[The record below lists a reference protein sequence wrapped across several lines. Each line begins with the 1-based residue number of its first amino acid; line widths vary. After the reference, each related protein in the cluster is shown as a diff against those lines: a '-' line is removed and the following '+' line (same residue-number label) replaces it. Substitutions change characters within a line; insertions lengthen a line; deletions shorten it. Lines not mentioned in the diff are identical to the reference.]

1 LLCQLLRLPSLRKNF
16 RSRGCQR
23 RMPLASSSS
32 NRGTILAGG
41 FICCAPSVKRGL
53 ARAAVGAS
61 VSSSAPLRM
70 SGKLPPRRNWSF
82 SILLSA
88 HCHRPCLPFAY
99 RWLASTG
106 ECQPLSATLPSVN
119 GEHRGHDPAAEVAVC
134 SMPRMPTSVSGR
146 LLAAGNS
153 AGLGALPTLPNS
165 CDALAFANVLDFL
178 HLSAV
183 AADALANCYV

>member
-1 LLCQLLRLPSLRKNF
+1 VARSSLALHLLRALSEARLGTCGGGRVGVVERTVADERKIAAA
-16 RSRGCQR
+16 QE
-23 RMPLASSSS
+23 LA
-32 NRGTILAGG
+32 
-41 FICCAPSVKRGL
+41 
-53 ARAAVGAS
+53 
-61 VSSSAPLRM
+61 
-70 SGKLPPRRNWSF
+70 F